1 MPIIHQDKDKRT
13 SDMEVPSPAHK
24 DTENMLVY
32 NITSSSYNYHLF
44 HALFG
49 TRIHYHRKL
58 FDITAAFDTVDHELL
73 ISQLERQFGL
83 RGIVLAWFQ
92 SYMSGRTF
100 RVVFSGCTSSIVY
113 IVCSVPQGSV
123 LDPLWFIVY
132 TADLAACRYREEARR
147 TSLSLHVFTAVSTLS
162 SHRHGVSCC

>member
-1 MPIIHQDKDKRT
+1 
-13 SDMEVPSPAHK
+13 MEVPSPAHK
-24 DTENMLVY
+24 DTQNMLVY

-92 SYMSGRTF
+92 SYMSIVWQNIPC
-100 RVVFSGCTSSIVY
+100 RVQRLYVVHH
-113 IVCSVPQGSV
+113 
-123 LDPLWFIVY
+123 LHRL
-132 TADLAACRYREEARR
+132 
-147 TSLSLHVFTAVSTLS
+147 LSATRLSTRPAVV
-162 SHRHGVSCC
+162 HRVHS